1 MTEEQLL
8 PKIQPKEDEELFHQ
22 IFHLNL
28 AIKIIVNPDDGQIVD
43 ANKAAL
49 EFYGYDKQKILSMNI
64 WDINILPKDKVLL
77 EMESAKREHKL
88 YFLFKHKL
96 ASGEIRDVEVYSSPI
111 TSNNKTL
118 LCSIIH
124 DITERKQAENALSKK
139 EAQLRT
145 LVQTLPDLVWLKD
158 CNGVYLSCNHRIESL
173 FNTKEI
179 DVLGKT
185 DYDFIDKT
193 TADFF
198 REKDLATMTNN
209 TVMINEE
216 EIIFAN
222 DGHTEILETYKTPMR
237 DSEGNL
243 IGVLGIARDISNRKN
258 AEKELI
264 AKMEEMQR
272 FQNLTVNREI
282 AMIELKKEVNEL
294 LNKFGL
300 NEKYTIVHDKTN

>member
-1 MTEEQLL
+1 
-8 PKIQPKEDEELFHQ
+8 
-22 IFHLNL
+22 
-28 AIKIIVNPDDGQIVD
+28 
-43 ANKAAL
+43 
-49 EFYGYDKQKILSMNI
+49 
-64 WDINILPKDKVLL
+64 
-77 EMESAKREHKL
+77 
-88 YFLFKHKL
+88 
-96 ASGEIRDVEVYSSPI
+96 
-111 TSNNKTL
+111 
-118 LCSIIH
+118 
-124 DITERKQAENALSKK
+124 
-139 EAQLRT
+139 
-145 LVQTLPDLVWLKD
+145 
-158 CNGVYLSCNHRIESL
+158 
-173 FNTKEI
+173 
-179 DVLGKT
+179 
-185 DYDFIDKT
+185 
-193 TADFF
+193 
-198 REKDLATMTNN
+198 
-209 TVMINEE
+209 MINEE